1 MEFMPVDP
9 RGKITRQSETPLQNN
24 LASRQTFVRYIWDHA
39 EGGTDFSWFYTE
51 LTMKEQ
57 SALQTTA
64 CIVKIIHSLL
74 V

>member
-9 RGKITRQSETPLQNN
+9 RGKITWQSETSLQNN
-24 LASRQTFVRYIWDHA
+24 LASRQTFVTGYIWDHA
-39 EGGTDFSWFYTE
+39 EGGTDFSWLYTE

-64 CIVKIIHSLL
+64 CV
-74 V
+74 